1 MKKLIPFIVFLLVVS
16 SVYGSVFEKGEEL
29 NRAES
34 IKGNY
39 YATAAIVQLSAPV
52 SGDVI
57 AAAGNV
63 TISNSISGD
72 VMIAAG
78 QASISGNV
86 LGDARIAAGKAEL
99 SGIVDGDA
107 IIFAG
112 EADLRGKV
120 KGDAL
125 IEAGAAKIGDV
136 GGSLHV
142 DGGTVKING
151 IINGSATINADMI
164 EFTNGSKIL
173 GDLNYSSTKRV
184 DDKFVGGKITYIEKK
199 QSFFES
205 ISGTIFAFGSALLLG
220 MLLLFFLQEK
230 TIEAADR
237 LMEKPLQV
245 LLVGVLALI
254 VIPIIAIILLFTIV
268 GIPISIMIIVAFI
281 ALLYFGK
288 ILLALG
294 AGRKIF
300 PNNIHFALLAGLILY
315 YLLKFLPG
323 IGFLL
328 AVAGAVLGLGTIV
341 LGFMPKK
348 GKKKR
353 R

>member
-1 MKKLIPFIVFLLVVS
+1 M
-16 SVYGSVFEKGEEL
+16 
-29 NRAES
+29 
-34 IKGNY
+34 
-39 YATAAIVQLSAPV
+39 
-52 SGDVI
+52 
-57 AAAGNV
+57 
-63 TISNSISGD
+63 
-72 VMIAAG
+72 
-78 QASISGNV
+78 
-86 LGDARIAAGKAEL
+86 
-99 SGIVDGDA
+99 
-107 IIFAG
+107 
-112 EADLRGKV
+112 
-120 KGDAL
+120 
-125 IEAGAAKIGDV
+125 
-136 GGSLHV
+136 
-142 DGGTVKING
+142 KING

-245 LLVGVLALI
+245 LLLGVLALI